1 MPHRYGGVTKTT
13 NMGKRKYTLFEI
25 LWHDTE
31 EEPIPNRPILVE
43 KKDLHGSV
51 FSVDANQG
59 RWNQGRWEEHRR
71 INNII
76 RWLYIED
83 LLPYE

>member
-1 MPHRYGGVTKTT
+1 
-13 NMGKRKYTLFEI
+13 MGKRKYTLFEI

-31 EEPIPNRPILVE
+31 EEPISNRPILVE
-43 KKDLHGSV
+43 KKDLYGSV

-59 RWNQGRWEEHRR
+59 RWEVYRR

-83 LLPYE
+83 LLSIEQ

>member
-1 MPHRYGGVTKTT
+1 
-13 NMGKRKYTLFEI
+13 MGKRKYTLFEI

-31 EEPIPNRPILVE
+31 EEPISNRPILVE

-59 RWNQGRWEEHRR
+59 RWEVHRR

-83 LLPYE
+83 LLPNE

>member
-1 MPHRYGGVTKTT
+1 
-13 NMGKRKYTLFEI
+13 MGKLKYTLIEN
-25 LWHDTE
+25 LWHDAE
-31 EEPIPNRPILVE
+31 EEPIINKPILVE

-59 RWNQGRWEEHRR
+59 RWEVHRR

-83 LLPYE
+83 LLPNKQ